1 MTKPEE
7 LTAVEKW
14 TIKVSDLGPFAP
26 VKKLRVCL
34 AQAPEG
40 VDPDIIQT
48 IKDNI
53 QYQTEIGR
61 CLSAEKSPVRHD
73 GEVRVTH

>member
-7 LTAVEKW
+7 LTAAEKW
-14 TIKVSDLGPFAP
+14 TIKVSDMGPFAP
-26 VKKLRVCL
+26 VKKLKACL

-40 VDPDIIQT
+40 VGPDIIQA

-53 QYQTEIGR
+53 QDQIDMGR
-61 CLSAEKSPVRHD
+61 CLSEGKSRVRHG
-73 GEVRVTH
+73 GEDRVAH